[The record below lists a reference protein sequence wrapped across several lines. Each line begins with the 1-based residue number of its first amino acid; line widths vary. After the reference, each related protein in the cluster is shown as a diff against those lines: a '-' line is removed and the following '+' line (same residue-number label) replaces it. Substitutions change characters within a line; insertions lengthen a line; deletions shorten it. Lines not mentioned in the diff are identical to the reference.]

1 MAMGSSDRMRAHSL
15 LISSVSAALF
25 FGIAGCQKA
34 EQPQA
39 TPASSEAPAAPVTAA
54 VAIARDVPAY
64 LDEIG
69 RTTAVESVSLMAQV
83 AGPITAS
90 HFTEGTNVKKGDLLF
105 EIDPRPFKAQLDK
118 DEATL
123 ETNKQA
129 LELAKREFE
138 RVEALKGT
146 PAVPQTEYDQKKSAV
161 AQAAAQVQWAI
172 AAVEQSK
179 LNLSYCQIRSPI
191 DGRTGARLVDPGNIV
206 KANEGSLVVLQ
217 RMAPIYADFTITER
231 DLPAVRRNMANGNL
245 KTLVSVPTEG
255 ATTQPT
261 TQSTSSAELAEAR
274 TGELTFID
282 NKIQDGTGTVK
293 LRATLPNTDHYF
305 WPGQFV
311 KVRLVL
317 YTKKDAVLIPTSAI
331 QTGQKGPFVYVID
344 NDSKVDMRLLT
355 VGQEQGDMTVIENGL
370 SAGEHIVLTGQLLIM
385 PGAKVNVVGGSAPTS
400 APTKMADSNAN
411 AKNETEGSRS

>member
-1 MAMGSSDRMRAHSL
+1 MAMGSSDRMRAHFL
-15 LISSVSAALF
+15 LIGSISSALF
-25 FGIAGCQKA
+25 VGIAGCQKA

-69 RTTAVESVSLMAQV
+69 RTTAVESVALMAQV

-90 HFTEGTNVKKGDLLF
+90 HFTEGTDVKKGDLLF

-161 AQAAAQVQWAI
+161 AQANAQVQWAE

-217 RMAPIYADFTITER
+217 RMAPIYADFTITEK
-231 DLPAVRRNMANGNL
+231 DLPAVRHNMGNGSL
-245 KTLVSVPTEG
+245 KTLVTVPTEG

-261 TQSTSSAELAEAR
+261 TQASATTDWSDAR

-293 LRATLPNTDHYF
+293 LRATLANTDHYF

-344 NDSKVDMRLLT
+344 KDSKADMRLLT

-370 SAGEHIVLTGQLLIM
+370 SAGEQIVLTGQLLIM

-411 AKNETEGSRS
+411 AKTETEGSRS

>member
-1 MAMGSSDRMRAHSL
+1 ML
-15 LISSVSAALF
+15 L
-25 FGIAGCQKA
+25 GIAGCQKT
-34 EQPQA
+34 EQTQA

-54 VAIARDVPAY
+54 VAIARDVPVY
-64 LDEIG
+64 IDEIG
-69 RTTAVESVSLMAQV
+69 RTTAVDSVAVMAQI

-90 HFTEGTNVKKGDLLF
+90 HFTEGTDVKKGDLLF

-129 LELAKREFE
+129 LALAKKEFE

-161 AQAAAQVQWAI
+161 AQADAQVQWAQ

-179 LNLSYCQIRSPI
+179 LNLSYCQIHSPI

-206 KANEGSLVVLQ
+206 KANEGTLVLVQ
-217 RMAPIYADFTITER
+217 RMSPIYVDFTITER
-231 DLPAVRRNMANGNL
+231 DLPTVRRNMTNGNL
-245 KTLVSVPTEG
+245 KTLVKVPTEG
-255 ATTQPT
+255 AATQPT
-261 TQSTSSAELAEAR
+261 TQAASNEDWADAR
-274 TGELTFID
+274 SGELTFID

-293 LRATLPNTDHYF
+293 LRATLPNTDRYF

-317 YTKKDAVLIPTSAI
+317 YIKKDAVLIPTGAI
-331 QTGQKGPFVYVID
+331 QTGQQGPFVWVID
-344 NDSKVDMRLLT
+344 KDSKAEMRMLT
-355 VGQEQGDMTVIENGL
+355 TGQEQGDMTVIESGL
-370 SAGEHIVLTGQLLIM
+370 SAGERIVLTGQLLVM
-385 PGAKVNVVGGSAPTS
+385 PGGKVNVVGGNAPGA
-400 APTKMADSNAN
+400 APTKTASLN